1 MMLKVA
7 NPSLWRF
14 SLYLILFSLL
24 LIMSGMTPLEAQ
36 TNFHATY
43 ADESNSWDGENGSGG
58 GLITFSADY
67 GIDPENLVCVMEYAE
82 EAANTAAAGA
92 GKVWTEQTNGSS
104 VYDTNNPGYLH
115 EIRFKYFKDSVG
127 ISLGDYLETVT
138 SDCSVEIIVVYAN
151 HYDYSMSSSPI
162 TLKLTLEDSMGNAL
176 AMNDSLQLDSSFGN
190 LNFCQ
195 KVSTSF
201 GLDLTTIQQVSPLR
215 VGVRL
220 GQSEQESVKVSIE
233 EVILKFTCCPDADDD
248 GICDD
253 YDICDLGDDNV
264 DTDQDGTPDACD
276 ECPYDPEKTTPGYC
290 NCGFAETDSDGDG
303 TPDCVDECDFDPD
316 KVEQGAC
323 GCGEPDTDSD
333 LDGIPDCNDNCPYVQ
348 NENQDNSDNDS
359 YGDACDNCPTVYN
372 EDQLNSDTDS
382 YGDACDNCPTTDN
395 DNQLNSDTDSHGDAC
410 DNCPL
415 IDNPDQTDSDI
426 DGVGDLC
433 DPCPEYAYESA
444 DDTDMDDVPDDCDNC
459 PNTYNPWQ
467 EDSNEGGP
475 GNACDCDGNNV
486 RDSEEI
492 ADGTAED
499 CDEDG
504 LLDQCE
510 IDQGQCFDRYPEAG
524 DGYSEEGDGIPD
536 CCQCFFTQD
545 LNCVQVPGG
554 GVSLA
559 WGPLT
564 NSHAGGVTLYRRIQS
579 PQSPGG
585 MGSYEVIATLPGGTY
600 TYLDEEIDNLCECGL
615 DYKVSVVCSD
625 DPEPLT
631 VESYC
636 SITGLL
642 PLDYQFDF
650 AAHWAN
656 GPGPLQIGAGD
667 APTEVIVDF
676 SIDGTSLA
684 SGDECG
690 APTQAF
696 TMAVAHDPRLQVSD
710 GDIHPE
716 LIDLL
721 GTLPNFIAFN
731 VGAES
736 SGNPPANG
744 WTLGVIYSDVA
755 DPFANQTIDFTSD
768 SSDPSDGPTKVFRVN
783 YHTNCSLWE
792 DGDFDSTSD
801 EVTVKIYYQTLN
813 LTTTGQPIENQV
825 VVCGLGHTPDLDN
838 DIENPLEILLE
849 KPSSDPKLFRRGDC
863 FGNGIFE
870 LKDPVLM
877 LNHIFS
883 NIPVDCEDA
892 CDINDDGLLNMVDPI
907 HGLMWLMGM
916 GPPPAGYMLPG
927 ADLPVCAEDMT
938 GDNLSEDCVYLHCDS
953 ASACQGA
960 AQD

>member
-1 MMLKVA
+1 
-7 NPSLWRF
+7 
-14 SLYLILFSLL
+14 
-24 LIMSGMTPLEAQ
+24 
-36 TNFHATY
+36 
-43 ADESNSWDGENGSGG
+43 
-58 GLITFSADY
+58 
-67 GIDPENLVCVMEYAE
+67 
-82 EAANTAAAGA
+82 
-92 GKVWTEQTNGSS
+92 
-104 VYDTNNPGYLH
+104 
-115 EIRFKYFKDSVG
+115 KD
-127 ISLGDYLETVT
+127 
-138 SDCSVEIIVVYAN
+138 
-151 HYDYSMSSSPI
+151 
-162 TLKLTLEDSMGNAL
+162 
-176 AMNDSLQLDSSFGN
+176 
-190 LNFCQ
+190 
-195 KVSTSF
+195 
-201 GLDLTTIQQVSPLR
+201 
-215 VGVRL
+215 
-220 GQSEQESVKVSIE
+220 
-233 EVILKFTCCPDADDD
+233 
-248 GICDD
+248 
-253 YDICDLGDDNV
+253 
-264 DTDQDGTPDACD
+264 
-276 ECPYDPEKTTPGYC
+276 
-290 NCGFAETDSDGDG
+290 
-303 TPDCVDECDFDPD
+303 
-316 KVEQGAC
+316 
-323 GCGEPDTDSD
+323 
-333 LDGIPDCNDNCPYVQ
+333 

-359 YGDACDNCPTVYN
+359 YGDACDNCPQN
-372 EDQLNSDTDS
+372 DNQDQTNSDNDSYGNACDNCPNKDNENQDNSDNDS
-382 YGDACDNCPTTDN
+382 YGDACDNCPQN
-395 DNQLNSDTDSHGDAC
+395 DNQDQTNSDNDSYGNAC

-415 IDNPDQTDSDI
+415 IDNPDQTDTDS

-433 DPCPEYAYESA
+433 DPCPYYPNESTN
-444 DDTDMDDVPDDCDNC
+444 DSDMDNVPDDCDNC
-459 PNTYNPWQ
+459 PDIYNPWQ

-545 LNCVQVPGG
+545 LTCVQVPGG
-554 GVSLA
+554 GVSLT

-564 NSHAGGVTLYRRIQS
+564 NNYAGEVTLYRRIQS

-585 MGSYEVIATLPGGTY
+585 MEPYVEIATLPGGTY
-600 TYLDEEIDNLCECGL
+600 TYLDEGIATLCKCGL
-615 DYKVSVVCSD
+615 DYKISVECSED
-625 DPEPLT
+625 SEPLT

-650 AAHWAN
+650 AAHWVN

-676 SIDGTSLA
+676 SIDGTSA
-684 SGDECG
+684 SSDDCG

-696 TMAVAHDPRLQVSD
+696 TMAVAHDPRFQVSD

-731 VGAES
+731 VGTDNS
-736 SGNPPANG
+736 VDPSLNG

-755 DPFANQTIDFTSD
+755 DPFANQTIDFTSA
-768 SSDPSDGPTKVFRVN
+768 DPSDGPTKVFRVN

-792 DGDFDSTSD
+792 DGDFDSTSE
-801 EVTVKIYYQTLN
+801 EVTVEINYQTLN

-825 VVCGLGHTPDLDN
+825 VVCGLGHTPILDN
-838 DIENPLEILLE
+838 PTTILLK
-849 KPSSDPKLFRRGDC
+849 KPSSEPKLFRRGDC

-927 ADLPVCAEDMT
+927 ADLPVCEEDMT
-938 GDNLSEDCVYLHCDS
+938 PDNLDPDCVYLQCDS
-953 ASACQGA
+953 ASSCQGS